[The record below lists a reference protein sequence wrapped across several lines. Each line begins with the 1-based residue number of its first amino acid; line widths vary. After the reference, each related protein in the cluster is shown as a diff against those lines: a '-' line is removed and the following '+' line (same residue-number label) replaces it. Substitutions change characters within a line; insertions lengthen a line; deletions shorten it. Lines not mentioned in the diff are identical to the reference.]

1 MSLSKNQNVEL
12 YIDSFTSEGSG
23 VGRYENMAV
32 FVSGAA
38 AGDKVTAHIIKVK
51 KTYAVAS
58 VEKVLRPAK
67 SRIKPACPYFP
78 SCGGC
83 MYQTMLYEEQLKMKE
98 EQIKKLFDDAVDY
111 EYTFEPI

>member
-51 KTYAVAS
+51 KDVCRRPRRKGAQAGKIAYNACLPVFS
-58 VEKVLRPAK
+58 VMRRLRFSAHIVRK
-67 SRIKPACPYFP
+67 RKGA
-78 SCGGC
+78 
-83 MYQTMLYEEQLKMKE
+83 
-98 EQIKKLFDDAVDY
+98 
-111 EYTFEPI
+111 

>member
-38 AGDKVTAHIIKVK
+38 AGDKVTAHII
-51 KTYAVAS
+51 
-58 VEKVLRPAK
+58 
-67 SRIKPACPYFP
+67 
-78 SCGGC
+78 
-83 MYQTMLYEEQLKMKE
+83 
-98 EQIKKLFDDAVDY
+98 
-111 EYTFEPI
+111 

>member
-38 AGDKVTAHIIKVK
+38 AGAPAPPHIIK
-51 KTYAVAS
+51 A
-58 VEKVLRPAK
+58 
-67 SRIKPACPYFP
+67 
-78 SCGGC
+78 
-83 MYQTMLYEEQLKMKE
+83 
-98 EQIKKLFDDAVDY
+98 
-111 EYTFEPI
+111 

>member
-51 KTYAVAS
+51 KTYAVAR
-58 VEKVLRPAK
+58 VEKVLKPAK
-67 SRIKPACPYFP
+67 SRIMPPTIKRPVIAIRHSIPYRLTG
-78 SCGGC
+78 S
-83 MYQTMLYEEQLKMKE
+83 LK
-98 EQIKKLFDDAVDY
+98 
-111 EYTFEPI
+111 

>member
-38 AGDKVTAHIIKVK
+38 AGDKVTAHTI
-51 KTYAVAS
+51 TSPVAS
-58 VEKVLRPAK
+58 ARRRYICLK
-67 SRIKPACPYFP
+67 SPVCF
-78 SCGGC
+78 S
-83 MYQTMLYEEQLKMKE
+83 ES
-98 EQIKKLFDDAVDY
+98 
-111 EYTFEPI
+111 

>member
-38 AGDKVTAHIIKVK
+38 AFIPEKSALSLDGIPTER
-51 KTYAVAS
+51 AS
-58 VEKVLRPAK
+58 EKCLCRHPTPE
-67 SRIKPACPYFP
+67 R
-78 SCGGC
+78 
-83 MYQTMLYEEQLKMKE
+83 
-98 EQIKKLFDDAVDY
+98 
-111 EYTFEPI
+111 